1 MGHRPDNDARARIT
15 ELGRAYA
22 DALLAGDGAAAETA
36 IREAM
41 DAKLTAA
48 EIDDEI
54 IAPALW
60 LVGDLWERGQIS
72 VADEHIAT
80 EITMRV
86 LALSREAQRAAQ
98 ARGDH
103 RVLLAAPPDEQ
114 HVVAL
119 RMVDELLREAGYDV
133 LMLGADVPP
142 EALAAAVS
150 RRRPHVVCMTSTMPS
165 GTDMVLASIGGVQ
178 QRWPAVR
185 FVVGG
190 RGLSS
195 RVQPRPGVDV
205 CRRVSDVVEAVD
217 AMVRGAGLN

>member
-1 MGHRPDNDARARIT
+1 MGHRPDNDSRPRIT
-15 ELGRAYA
+15 ELARAYA
-22 DALLAGDGAAAETA
+22 DALLAGDEAAAEIA

-60 LVGDLWERGQIS
+60 LVGDLWERGHIS
-72 VADEHIAT
+72 VADEHVAT
-80 EITMRV
+80 EITIRV
-86 LALSREAQRAAQ
+86 LALSREARRVAQ

-103 RVLLAAPPDEQ
+103 RILLAAAPDEQ

-133 LMLGADVPP
+133 LMLGAGVPT

-150 RRRPHVVCMTSTMPS
+150 RRRPHVVCITSTMPS
-165 GTDMVLASIGGVQ
+165 GTDRVLASIGGLQ
-178 QRWPAVR
+178 RRWPTVR
-185 FVVGG
+185 FVIGG
-190 RGLSS
+190 RDPSS
-195 RVQPRPGVDV
+195 RVQSRPGVDV
-205 CRRVSDVVEAVD
+205 CRRVSEVVEAVD

>member
-1 MGHRPDNDARARIT
+1 LTDRRAGHVT
-15 ELGRAYA
+15 
-22 DALLAGDGAAAETA
+22 
-36 IREAM
+36 REA
-41 DAKLTAA
+41 
-48 EIDDEI
+48 
-54 IAPALW
+54 
-60 LVGDLWERGQIS
+60 R
-72 VADEHIAT
+72 
-80 EITMRV
+80 
-86 LALSREAQRAAQ
+86 RAAQ

-119 RMVDELLREAGYDV
+119 RMVDELLREAGDDV
-133 LMLGADVPP
+133 LMLGADVPA
-142 EALAAAVS
+142 EALTAAVS
-150 RRRPHVVCMTSTMPS
+150 RRRPQVVCMTSTMPS
-165 GTDMVLASIGGVQ
+165 GTDLVLASIGGVQ
-178 QRWPAVR
+178 QRCPAVR